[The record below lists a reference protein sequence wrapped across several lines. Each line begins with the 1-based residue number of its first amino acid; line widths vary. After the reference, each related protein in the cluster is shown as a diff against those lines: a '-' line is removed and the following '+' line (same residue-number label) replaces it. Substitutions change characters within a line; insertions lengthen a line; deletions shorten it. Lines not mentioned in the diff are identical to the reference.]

1 MTGFD
6 RNRRAQMQEH
16 DKSERIH
23 GGPLEPPMLT
33 TPRRALWSAASMLVI
48 VTVMFAAFYG
58 INAQRTHDRAPASA
72 AITTSSPDQTTGQ
85 R

>member
-6 RNRRAQMQEH
+6 RNPRAQSPEH
-16 DKSERIH
+16 DKSERIQ
-23 GGPLEPPMLT
+23 GGPPEPPVLT
-33 TPRRALWSAASMLVI
+33 TPRRALWSAASMLAI
-48 VTVMFAAFYG
+48 VTVMFAMFYG
-58 INAQRTHDRAPASA
+58 INAQRTQDKAPAST